1 MCVYKPLARSYA
13 IYYFFTT
20 KFRSKA
26 PDNKCDTMMI
36 QCEAFL
42 AAYSISYVVTCYFCN
57 RKPVYS
63 SRNGFHAWCK
73 QANSRKKDDTA
84 TADEQVPIH

>member
-1 MCVYKPLARSYA
+1 MMCVYKPLARSYA

-42 AAYSISYVVTCYFCN
+42 AAYSISCGTCISTRDPATKSIQNSLFVRRVVPCIQTFLM
-57 RKPVYS
+57 
-63 SRNGFHAWCK
+63 
-73 QANSRKKDDTA
+73 
-84 TADEQVPIH
+84 